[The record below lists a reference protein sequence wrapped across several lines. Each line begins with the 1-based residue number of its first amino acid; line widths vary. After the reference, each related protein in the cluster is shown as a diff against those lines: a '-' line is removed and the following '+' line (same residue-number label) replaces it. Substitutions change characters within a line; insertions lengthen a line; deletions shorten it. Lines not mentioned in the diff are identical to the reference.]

1 MPIVRD
7 AVEQFLAS
15 LRSRRAP
22 TNTIKSYTH
31 DLQHFVQA
39 VSVDL
44 KEVTAPAIQAFLDG
58 DGHHSPATQGR
69 RYAT

>member
-22 TNTIKSYTH
+22 TNTIKSYAH

-39 VSVDL
+39 VPAVL
-44 KEVTAPAIQAFLDG
+44 KDVTAPVIQAFLVEW
-58 DGHHSPATQGR
+58 SR
-69 RYAT
+69 